1 MGLSHRLVRSAERL
15 GAVEEVSAHCDIP
28 CGIYDPHLAQLAAH
42 TVIRMITLIGE
53 LKAPG
58 ADATQEQHRDYA
70 HDLARY
76 MVVKEEHAELCKH
89 EVRIIWGDFF
99 KPEHV
104 KAQPDLHSVVWEIM
118 KLGSIAKQD
127 VDLEHAEELLEA
139 VQRFAEMFWATKN
152 VKTKKVKSAYPT
164 ARQVVVPD
172 L

>member
-1 MGLSHRLVRSAERL
+1 MLQKLLKIIDKFFPARIAY
-15 GAVEEVSAHCDIP
+15 AHCDIP

-58 ADATQEQHRDYA
+58 ADATEEQHRDYA

-104 KAQPDLHSVVWEIM
+104 KAQPELHSVVWQIM

-127 VDLEHAEELLEA
+127 VDLGHAEELLEA

-152 VKTKKVKSAYPT
+152 VKSKKVKSAYPT